1 MPLDSLF
8 MSPSSGRKTSNFFP
22 SGDANGFQG
31 STMTIDD
38 RIDADLERGFKG
50 GNNGEFSGFG
60 IGNTDTGLQGPAG
73 GLGVGFLGDLG
84 DLSDLGDELGKG
96 FGGELGG
103 VLDGELGTGSGVGG
117 HMSYINI
124 GELSLGL
131 TVGVNGSYSIW
142 SDKPNNG
149 QVFSPFVS
157 HGWSPQVEAVGPS
170 EIPSTEYLQ
179 NHQMKPVE
187 VVSTS
192 PRKNL
197 YLTRVNN
204 PPFVSQAKKPEK
216 KVRAVSSDQ
225 LVVKLPAATRQTR
238 RYPKFR
244 DYFLRENNDVN
255 NEDYCSTFYKRNSLG
270 YMFIREPSNTLK
282 VNNSGPRSWVQL
294 KIKFPEATSA
304 KKLKVDIKQLPFWK
318 PINVNL
324 KDPSRSKR
332 ILKDKRKFNVLKR
345 FNNRRDGSLQL

>member
-1 MPLDSLF
+1 MSLDSVF

-22 SGDANGFQG
+22 SGDANRFQG

-38 RIDADLERGFKG
+38 RIDGDLKRRFKG

-60 IGNTDTGLQGPAG
+60 IGNTDTELQGPAG

-117 HMSYINI
+117 HTSYINI
-124 GELSLGL
+124 GGLSLGL

-142 SDKPNNG
+142 SDKPKNG
-149 QVFSPFVS
+149 QVFSPFVG
-157 HGWSPQVEAVGPS
+157 HDWSPQVDGMGAREM
-170 EIPSTEYLQ
+170 PSTEYPH
-179 NHQMKPVE
+179 NHQMNPPQT
-187 VVSTS
+187 VSTS
-192 PRKNL
+192 PRENI
-197 YLTRVNN
+197 YLARVNN
-204 PPFVSQAKKPEK
+204 RPFVWQAKNPEK
-216 KVRAVSSDQ
+216 KVREVSSNQ
-225 LVVKLPAATRQTR
+225 LVVKLPAATKKTR

-294 KIKFPEATSA
+294 KIKFPEAVSA

-324 KDPSRSKR
+324 KDPSRAKR

-345 FNNRRDGSLQL
+345 FNKHRDGSLQL